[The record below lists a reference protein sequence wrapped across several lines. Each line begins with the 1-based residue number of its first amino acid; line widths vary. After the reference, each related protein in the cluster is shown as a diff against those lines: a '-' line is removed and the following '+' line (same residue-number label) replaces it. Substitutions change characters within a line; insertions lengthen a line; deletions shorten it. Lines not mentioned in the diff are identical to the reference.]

1 MRMVVDKFQDA
12 LGRVT
17 ENAQS
22 LVRAEVELAKSELTA
37 KAMAA
42 VKGAIFFIVAGVIA
56 FFGVFGLLITLI
68 WAIHDITDLAVSL
81 SALIVTLVF
90 FLLAGLIA
98 LAGLRKAKKAAPF
111 APEQAISTMKPLPT
125 ELKEAAK

>member
-22 LVRAEVELAKSELTA
+22 LVRAEVELAKSEMTA
-37 KAMAA
+37 KVMSV

-68 WAIHDITDLAVSL
+68 WAIHDIFNLAVSL

-90 FLLAGLIA
+90 FLVAGVIA
-98 LAGLRKAKKAAPF
+98 LLGLRKAKKAAPF
-111 APEQAISTMKPLPT
+111 APEKAMATVKPLPT

>member
-37 KAMAA
+37 KALTA
-42 VKGAIFFIVAGVIA
+42 VKGAIFFVIAGVIA

-68 WAIHDITDLAVSL
+68 WAIHDVTDLAISL
-81 SALIVTLVF
+81 SALIVTLLF
-90 FLLAGLIA
+90 FLLAGVIA
-98 LAGLRKAKKAAPF
+98 MIGLRKAKKAAPF
-111 APEQAISTMKPLPT
+111 APEKAISTMKPLSS